1 MPQIQEA
8 SECPHFEG
16 CSAPLCPWDE
26 QLAQRPWF
34 PDEPIC
40 ELRRT
45 SSEPAW
51 MYTQRKIALAAAGDD
66 TYFVMAV
73 LDGAPP
79 IRHGIAG
86 LNPDRVSRK
95 DQIRRWLQSHPRKA
109 EEDGAQR
116 LARLGLRLSGR
127 TRGTVRLPGTHEEHN
142 DKD

>member
-1 MPQIQEA
+1 
-8 SECPHFEG
+8 
-16 CSAPLCPWDE
+16 
-26 QLAQRPWF
+26 
-34 PDEPIC
+34 
-40 ELRRT
+40 
-45 SSEPAW
+45 